1 MQTKNEQTCLDT
13 SLILVKWQPS
23 NDIILEESMNT
34 ATIDNQLADLRG
46 KAMKLESEV
55 QKVIVGQNKAIRLM
69 NIAIFARGHVLLE
82 GGVGVGKTTL
92 LQAITRGIGGAY
104 ERIEGTVDL
113 MPNDLIYDTYLGEGG
128 RPQIDEGPLLR
139 SGKDLSIFFFNEINR
154 ARPQVHALMLRVMAE
169 GHINAFKKEY
179 RFPHMLVFADRNQVE
194 KNETFEIPAA
204 ARDRFMMEIAIDIP
218 DDPAIRKSLIFN
230 TKFQHAEKLTKSV
243 ESDILQY
250 DQLNDFSDVLQDHI
264 KSSDAIEN
272 YALDLWTAT
281 QDPSKFDIKL
291 DSVDVDRLIQAGASP
306 RGMGMLL
313 KAARVHAWLMDRDSL
328 YPEDIHAVF
337 HEIIAHRLAFN
348 SMYESRRTLLAREL
362 SDKILD
368 QVHAPKK
375 A

>member
-1 MQTKNEQTCLDT
+1 
-13 SLILVKWQPS
+13 
-23 NDIILEESMNT
+23 
-34 ATIDNQLADLRG
+34 
-46 KAMKLESEV
+46 
-55 QKVIVGQNKAIRLM
+55 
-69 NIAIFARGHVLLE
+69 
-82 GGVGVGKTTL
+82 
-92 LQAITRGIGGAY
+92 
-104 ERIEGTVDL
+104 
-113 MPNDLIYDTYLGEGG
+113 
-128 RPQIDEGPLLR
+128 
-139 SGKDLSIFFFNEINR
+139 
-154 ARPQVHALMLRVMAE
+154 MLRVMAE
-169 GHINAFKKEY
+169 RHINAFKKEY

-230 TKFQHAEKLTKSV
+230 TKFQHTEKLTQAV

-264 KSSDAIEN
+264 KSSDVIED
-272 YALDLWTAT
+272 YALNLWTAT
-281 QDPSKFDIKL
+281 QDPSKFDIEL
-291 DSVDVDRLIQAGASP
+291 HSVDVKRLIQAGARP

-362 SDKILD
+362 STKILD
-368 QVHAPKK
+368 QVHVPQK